1 MTLIGIRITA
11 DNDTNLKHFAQNH
24 VGLWC
29 KEGGDLE
36 KYCAK
41 PHYHGLVE
49 TTMTTNGL
57 RKQIYNTFEVPQD
70 KRGQQFCAFSKITD
84 EEGFQR
90 YLCKGTEKTY
100 PLILQNNF
108 EIDINERYD
117 QYWDVYQG
125 LKKDAKEKREKKKT
139 NKACFKDYFIAN
151 FVPIHPNAGF
161 AKKDENGNLPLGKCR
176 LNKRKI
182 AMIMYVFYEE
192 REWELPSPSQ
202 GEITIM
208 DLYLR
213 YAQTRNIKNE
223 ICEYWRIY
231 EYDGPAAH

>member
-1 MTLIGIRITA
+1 MTLLGIRITA
-11 DNDTNLKHFAQNH
+11 DNDNLLKLFTESY

-41 PHYHGLVE
+41 THYHGIIE
-49 TTMTTNGL
+49 TTLTPNGL
-57 RKQIYNTFEVPQD
+57 RKQIYNIFEVPKD
-70 KRGQQFCAFSKITD
+70 KRGQGFCAFSKITD

-90 YLCKGTEKTY
+90 YICKGTDKTY
-100 PLILQNNF
+100 PEILQNNF
-108 EIDINERYD
+108 DININERYD

-125 LKKDAKEKREKKKT
+125 LKNDAKEKRDKKKT
-139 NKACFKDYFIAN
+139 NKANFKDYFIAN
-151 FVPIHPNAGF
+151 FVPKGTDGPDSI
-161 AKKDENGNLPLGKCR
+161 GKCR

-182 AMIMYVFYEE
+182 AMIMYEFYEE